1 MFSARPRHEV
11 MRPRVYSSC
20 SSEHSPLSGF
30 AVKVI
35 GARAMHHP
43 MPFIPIRSDLYMPQ
57 ELMGT
62 LDPGDYRSFQH
73 TLDFKCFAYY
83 KQHGSAAPNDA
94 LTSIFEALHDNS
106 ITQATLALLKSRPK
120 VAAIMRGHDETRGT
134 DVYRAVAHIA
144 AALSDKRFLVAS
156 GGGPGAME
164 AAHLGARFANNP
176 EGLDAAIEKLRVVDA
191 SLPSDASKVID
202 KDGTVN
208 EEIVKA
214 LHKWV
219 MPAWELSQTAAG
231 ESLALPTWYYGHEPS
246 TPFATHMAKYF
257 QNSIREDGL
266 ITLAAHGIVFAS
278 GKAGTL
284 QEIFQDSVRN
294 YYRDASV
301 PLSPMVFLGKT
312 YWGETLPAASLLKA
326 LFKNAKREQEFT
338 DNVLVTDEE
347 DAAIDFIVSKAP
359 PDHAHLE
366 RLRSLGMIA

>member
-1 MFSARPRHEV
+1 MNHPVPFSPV
-11 MRPRVYSSC
+11 
-20 SSEHSPLSGF
+20 
-30 AVKVI
+30 
-35 GARAMHHP
+35 
-43 MPFIPIRSDLYMPQ
+43 RSDLYTPQ

-83 KQHGSAAPNDA
+83 KRHGSAAPNDA

-106 ITQATLALLKSRPK
+106 ITQATLALLKNRPR
-120 VAAIMRGHDETRGT
+120 VAAIMGGHDEARGT
-134 DVYRAVAHIA
+134 DVYRAVAQIA
-144 AALSDKRFLVAS
+144 AALSNEKFLVAS

-164 AAHLGARFANNP
+164 AAHLGARFADNAD
-176 EGLDAAIEKLRVVDA
+176 GLKSAIDQLKAADA
-191 SLPSDASKVID
+191 SLPAHAADVIG
-202 KDGTVN
+202 KGGRVS
-208 EEIVKA
+208 EEIAEA

-219 MPAWELSQTAAG
+219 MPAWGLSQAAAG

-246 TPFATHMAKYF
+246 TPFATHIAKYF

-301 PLSPMVFLGKT
+301 PFSPMVFLGKT
-312 YWGETLPAASLLKA
+312 YWEETLQAASLLKA
-326 LFKNAKREQEFT
+326 LFANAKREREFT
-338 DNVLVTDEE
+338 DNVLITDE
-347 DAAIDFIVSKAP
+347 ANKAIDFIVRKAP
-359 PDHAHLE
+359 GDHAQLE